1 MFYGEFFAL
10 TAACLWGLSP
20 IFIRKGLPYASV
32 SVGLLCGLGASLP
45 LMVLVFALHPR
56 AGNASCD
63 TPGCAVVYR
72 RGHRWSMFGPDV

>member
-10 TAACLWGLSP
+10 AAACLWGMSP

-45 LMVLVFALHPR
+45 LMAPGLCAPPAFGD
-56 AGNASCD
+56 AGD
-63 TPGCAVVYR
+63 YTPGCAVVYR
-72 RGHRWSMFGPDV
+72 RGHSRSVFRPDV